1 MDVQSGGGV
10 IMAQMTEDQIEAW
23 SERRMDVLDRC
34 FLAFGMGQAEYE
46 SQVDAIDRETRT
58 LLAGLARAAAGKVRP
73 SSAPCDAV
81 VARHF
86 QLMGSDLCE
95 WGRSLIEARWRRDW
109 PGFAADRLRAAA
121 EYRQAIARE
130 LAYARRGR
138 EGYRACLIAQG
149 IPVNW

>member
-1 MDVQSGGGV
+1 
-10 IMAQMTEDQIEAW
+10 MAQMTEDAIEVYA
-23 SERRMDVLDRC
+23 ERRMDALDKL
-34 FLAFGMGQAEYE
+34 FLTTGMSEADYA

-58 LLAGLARAAAGKVRP
+58 LLAGLERAAAGKVRP

-81 VARHF
+81 VARHY

-95 WGRSLIEARWRRDW
+95 WGRSMIEARWRRDW
-109 PGFAADRLRAAA
+109 PGFVADRLRAAA
-121 EYRQAIARE
+121 EYRQSIARE